1 MTQHPKA
8 TPTQTIPHSPPPPKQ
23 QAPHIHTTTTLRIVT
38 ATTQVKANE
47 RHRMNAIFCETGV
60 KSTPL
65 YHVMLPQHLQDRA
78 HQDTPS
84 AQKNTRAQLNNMQSR
99 RPVQDKSP

>member
-1 MTQHPKA
+1 MTQQQKA
-8 TPTQTIPHSPPPPKQ
+8 TPQQQ
-23 QAPHIHTTTTLRIVT
+23 QAPHIHTTTALRIVT

-47 RHRMNAIFCETGV
+47 GHRMNAIFCETGV

-84 AQKNTRAQLNNMQSR
+84 AQTKYACTIEQHAIAQTCARQKPM
-99 RPVQDKSP
+99 